1 MTDLLKKIRRRST
14 GRHRGARFVVELLPG
29 DVAGFRRE
37 RSREWFYIELSA
49 CYDMAIKLAVAAKKR
64 EKAAQRA
71 ARRNSR

>member
-37 RSREWFYIELSA
+37 RSREWFYIELSRLLRHGDQAGGRGQEAREGGPA
-49 CYDMAIKLAVAAKKR
+49 CR
-64 EKAAQRA
+64 TTG
-71 ARRNSR
+71 